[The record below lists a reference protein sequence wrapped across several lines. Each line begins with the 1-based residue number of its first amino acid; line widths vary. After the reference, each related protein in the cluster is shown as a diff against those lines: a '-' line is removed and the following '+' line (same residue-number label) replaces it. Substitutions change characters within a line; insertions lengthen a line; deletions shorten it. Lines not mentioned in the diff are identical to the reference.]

1 MPELKK
7 ICSGVS
13 INRKEIREYKTRS
26 RKTQNLDEVNFENKA
41 VKTRIPQK
49 IRGKNT
55 RKNNVRKYE
64 QGRVALLEN
73 VRNDGKPKKKKF
85 KYTLRSHTRSKQTS
99 HNPFPSKKK
108 TSEENRYSSHKI
120 SSKNEFKLCVNVV
133 QMQASLK
140 VIKTQ
145 MLAINIGIKKTV
157 L

>member
-64 QGRVALLEN
+64 QGRVALLET
-73 VRNDGKPKKKKF
+73 VRNDGKPTKKK
-85 KYTLRSHTRSKQTS
+85 
-99 HNPFPSKKK
+99 
-108 TSEENRYSSHKI
+108 
-120 SSKNEFKLCVNVV
+120 
-133 QMQASLK
+133 
-140 VIKTQ
+140 
-145 MLAINIGIKKTV
+145 
-157 L
+157 